1 MPPGIGGFFVF
12 PQRRF
17 RGRQA
22 HPDLSFQRRKVTLR
36 VCNQRGQCPNG
47 APTPF
52 ELAPSSPQRYRFT
65 AHHTG
70 HAHSEPP
77 IGMCSWCF
85 LSGLRLRLAGG
96 GGGSAAPASPAAN
109 CMRGGG
115 PYRRRKVTHPLFSS
129 VSICATTFA
138 RTPSPFDFPA
148 PEVHA
153 NLTCKSPVRCI
164 FRKQIFTA

>member
-1 MPPGIGGFFVF
+1 MSPGIGGFFVF

-17 RGRQA
+17 RGSQVL
-22 HPDLSFQRRKVTLR
+22 PGLSFQRRKVTLR
-36 VCNQRGQCPNG
+36 VCNQRGQCPTG

-96 GGGSAAPASPAAN
+96 GEGSASPTSPYGELYA
-109 CMRGGG
+109 GGW
-115 PYRRRKVTHPLFSS
+115 PIPPTKSHPPPVWLRLYLHHNIRPHPLSLRLSS
-129 VSICATTFA
+129 AGSV
-138 RTPSPFDFPA
+138 RKFD
-148 PEVHA
+148 
-153 NLTCKSPVRCI
+153 L
-164 FRKQIFTA
+164 